1 MEFCP
6 KCGKLLVP
14 AVGKK
19 GEVVLA
25 CKVCGYTKSTGK
37 AQKGYVWTERIDDS
51 KRRRAVVVEA
61 SPTLEKHRRE
71 ERELAQEYYEI
82 FLESFNE
89 AVEEGGGG

>member
-14 AVGKK
+14 AASKD

-25 CKVCGYTKSTGK
+25 CRVCGYTKPISK
-37 AQKGYVWTERIDDS
+37 SQKGYVWTEKIDDS
-51 KRRRAVVVEA
+51 KRRRTAVIEG
-61 SPTLEKHRRE
+61 SPTLEKQRKE

-89 AVEEGGGG
+89 AAEEEG